1 MLLNKE
7 TIYLDINK
15 NISIFRIREEY
26 YNDIMCSINKNE
38 ILFNRICT
46 DAYQV
51 FINVFSK
58 NLEKNYKLTEPSFYK
73 DHILILNSISS
84 FLHDYYVSNL
94 LNKGL
99 TIRECAMKLNITI
112 VTAFFWRH
120 RFLFDFKN
128 HSPFSSSITMRLP
141 ILIISST

>member
-1 MLLNKE
+1 MLLNTN
-7 TIYLDINK
+7 TIYLNINK
-15 NISIFRIREEY
+15 NISIFRIRKEY

-84 FLHDYYVSNL
+84 FLHDYYISNL

-99 TIRECAMKLNITI
+99 ILAIQCDGILIEKELIMNGCYRNQIDLNITC
-112 VTAFFWRH
+112 F
-120 RFLFDFKN
+120 
-128 HSPFSSSITMRLP
+128 
-141 ILIISST
+141 

>member
-7 TIYLDINK
+7 AIYLDINK

-73 DHILILNSISS
+73 DHILILNSIPS
-84 FLHDYYVSNL
+84 FLHDYYVRDL

-99 TIRECAMKLNITI
+99 ILAIQCDGILIEKELIMNKCYMNQIDLNITC
-112 VTAFFWRH
+112 F
-120 RFLFDFKN
+120 
-128 HSPFSSSITMRLP
+128 
-141 ILIISST
+141 

>member
-7 TIYLDINK
+7 AIYLDINK

-38 ILFNRICT
+38 IIFNRICT

-51 FINVFSK
+51 FIYVFK
-58 NLEKNYKLTEPSFYK
+58 KKKKNYKLTEPSFYK
-73 DHILILNSISS
+73 DHILILNFIPS
-84 FLHDYYVSNL
+84 FLHDYYVRDL

-99 TIRECAMKLNITI
+99 ILAIQCDGILIEKELIMNKCYRNQIDLNITC
-112 VTAFFWRH
+112 F
-120 RFLFDFKN
+120 
-128 HSPFSSSITMRLP
+128 
-141 ILIISST
+141 

>member
-1 MLLNKE
+1 MLLNTN
-7 TIYLDINK
+7 TIYLNINK
-15 NISIFRIREEY
+15 NISIFRIRKEY

-84 FLHDYYVSNL
+84 FLYDYYVSNL

-99 TIRECAMKLNITI
+99 ILAIQCDGILIEKELIMNGCYRNQIDLNITC
-112 VTAFFWRH
+112 F
-120 RFLFDFKN
+120 
-128 HSPFSSSITMRLP
+128 
-141 ILIISST
+141 

>member
-1 MLLNKE
+1 MLLNTN
-7 TIYLDINK
+7 TIYLNINK
-15 NISIFRIREEY
+15 NISIFRIRKEY

-99 TIRECAMKLNITI
+99 ILAIQCDGILIEKELIMNGCYRNQIDLNITC
-112 VTAFFWRH
+112 F
-120 RFLFDFKN
+120 
-128 HSPFSSSITMRLP
+128 
-141 ILIISST
+141 

>member
-15 NISIFRIREEY
+15 NILIFRIKEEY

-51 FINVFSK
+51 FINVFPK
-58 NLEKNYKLTEPSFYK
+58 NLEKNCKITEPSFCN
-73 DHILILNSISS
+73 DHILILNSTPNL
-84 FLHDYYVSNL
+84 LHDYYIGKI

-99 TIRECAMKLNITI
+99 FTLAVKCDRILIEKELIMNKCYRNQINLNII
-112 VTAFFWRH
+112 CF
-120 RFLFDFKN
+120 
-128 HSPFSSSITMRLP
+128 
-141 ILIISST
+141 